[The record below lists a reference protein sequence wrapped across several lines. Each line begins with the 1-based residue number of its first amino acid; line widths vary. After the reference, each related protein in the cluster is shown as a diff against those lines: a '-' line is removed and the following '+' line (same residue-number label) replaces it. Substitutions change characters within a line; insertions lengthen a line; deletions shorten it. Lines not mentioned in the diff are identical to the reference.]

1 MMQRYGFLLVPSLLM
16 TSYTGLPAWA
26 SGVGRTVIPYIGET
40 AEAFEARRRQQELPH
55 RTELRPYL
63 GETAAEFEAR
73 KRGQAPPV
81 RSDGSVVLKADGHG
95 HFITVAQING
105 EDMKVMVDT
114 GASVLAL
121 PYEDAERLGF
131 RLKASDFTVPVNT
144 ANGRAKVAA
153 VRVKEVRIG
162 DVVVQDVAAAVSE
175 PGALR
180 ITLLGMSFLKRL
192 KSFQFYG
199 DGMTLNQ

>member
-1 MMQRYGFLLVPSLLM
+1 MGP
-16 TSYTGLPAWA
+16 PAWA
-26 SGVGRTVIPYIGET
+26 SGGGRTVTPYIGET

-63 GETAAEFEAR
+63 GETAVEFEAR
-73 KRGQAPPV
+73 KRGQALPV
-81 RSDGSVVLKADGHG
+81 RRDGSTVLKADGRG

-105 EDMKVMVDT
+105 EDVNVMVDT
-114 GASVLAL
+114 GASALAL
-121 PYEDAERLGF
+121 PYEDAERLGL

-144 ANGRAKVAA
+144 ANGRAKVAP

-162 DVVVQDVAAAVSE
+162 DVVVRDVAAAVSE

-180 ITLLGMSFLKRL
+180 MTLLGMTFLKRL
-192 KSFQFYG
+192 KSFHFNG